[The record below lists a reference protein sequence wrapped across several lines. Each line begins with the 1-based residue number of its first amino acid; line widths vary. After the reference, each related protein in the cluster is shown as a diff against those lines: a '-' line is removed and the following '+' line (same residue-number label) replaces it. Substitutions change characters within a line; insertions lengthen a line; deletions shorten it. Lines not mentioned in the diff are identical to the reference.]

1 MTSPTRASYS
11 QLYTEEQ
18 LTRLEREGAV
28 INDAFI
34 RYRTANKLYDNQR
47 IAAQEIAD
55 AFKDPQVLNVMAVA
69 PTQSGKTG
77 IMFACIE
84 ELYKS
89 GNVFEDYHIYVITGL
104 SSTAWLEQTSRD
116 IPAFI
121 HCNVYHLPY
130 LTTAFVEDIK
140 DKSNVL
146 ILIDEVQV
154 AAKDYQTLLKA
165 FRLAGLMNKANM
177 YSRHVKVVNITAT
190 PDGLIYS
197 HKAWSAAA
205 KRVFIEPGAGYTSC
219 FDLLNEGRVFQAQS
233 NLSGWCYKT
242 KQYACIDE
250 ALNSIREIK
259 PLIDPSSPRY
269 HIIRT
274 QRGVYQD
281 ATIDN
286 FRQVFMAE
294 NNEFSCQF
302 IRFDGKVL
310 KACKTITDIND
321 ILMVEPRV
329 HTFIFIKDMLRCAK
343 RIVKTHLGVLYER
356 LPQDA
361 ESIDDGCMIQ
371 GLLGRSTGY
380 DDSGKHYCF
389 TNIDTITRY
398 GQLISTQFEAQVGW
412 NSKTSRFTNGQ
423 LIVKESFGDGGF
435 FDGTKKLAKVDTEDN
450 E

>member
-1 MTSPTRASYS
+1 
-11 QLYTEEQ
+11 
-18 LTRLEREGAV
+18 
-28 INDAFI
+28 
-34 RYRTANKLYDNQR
+34 
-47 IAAQEIAD
+47 

-274 QRGVYQD
+274 
-281 ATIDN
+281 
-286 FRQVFMAE
+286 
-294 NNEFSCQF
+294 
-302 IRFDGKVL
+302 
-310 KACKTITDIND
+310 
-321 ILMVEPRV
+321 
-329 HTFIFIKDMLRCAK
+329 
-343 RIVKTHLGVLYER
+343 
-356 LPQDA
+356 
-361 ESIDDGCMIQ
+361 
-371 GLLGRSTGY
+371 
-380 DDSGKHYCF
+380 
-389 TNIDTITRY
+389 
-398 GQLISTQFEAQVGW
+398 
-412 NSKTSRFTNGQ
+412 
-423 LIVKESFGDGGF
+423 
-435 FDGTKKLAKVDTEDN
+435 
-450 E
+450 